1 MDSNHWANIFNL
13 DKALDKVSDQDLIY
27 ITRLSSVF
35 LFLLGTETNIFGNKL
50 KNALDIS
57 VNENALFIGTLLTR
71 LKFIESVNGYGVS
84 LLKI

>member
-50 KNALDIS
+50 KTVTEFLS
-57 VNENALFIGTLLTR
+57 NENTLFLGALITR
-71 LKFIESVNGYGVS
+71 LKYIMIGNCHSVS
-84 LLKI
+84 ILFL